1 MATWSIDGEVVRILN
16 STFVDQWPN
25 EDMYLVLNNA
35 VRTESPNLTTT
46 YPNYLIID
54 YI

>member
-1 MATWSIDGEVVRILN
+1 
-16 STFVDQWPN
+16 
-25 EDMYLVLNNA
+25 MYLVLNNA

-54 YI
+54 YIEIYEKIDDTKKFVKIKFQLFI